1 MKIGNPAEQPSAPAP
16 VAPNRS
22 SATDATGKATAPAA
36 PAAPQQAEASSTV
49 ALSTQATELLSGNK
63 TVAGDFDAEKVERIA
78 QAISDG
84 KFEVNAPAIADKL
97 LANARE
103 VLGKAQH

>member
-1 MKIGNPAEQPSAPAP
+1 MKIGNPAEKPAAPAP

-22 SATDATGKATAPAA
+22 SGTDAAGKTAA

-49 ALSTQATELLSGNK
+49 ALSSQATELLSGDK
-63 TVAGDFDAEKVERIA
+63 TVSGDFDAEKVERIA

>member
-1 MKIGNPAEQPSAPAP
+1 MKIGDPADKSVAAPA
-16 VAPNRS
+16 APNRS
-22 SATDATGKATAPAA
+22 APLDPSGKASAPVAPAA
-36 PAAPQQAEASSTV
+36 PAESSTV
-49 ALSTQATELLSGNK
+49 ALSSQATALL
-63 TVAGDFDAEKVERIA
+63 AGDQNVSADFDAEKVERIA

-84 KFEVNAPAIADKL
+84 KFEINAPAIADKL